1 MKNKQPPS
9 TEKTQKADNN
19 MNTNNINAS
28 SVLETLHP
36 ATVKALEG
44 LYFQKFVSA
53 MSSTIGVTPV
63 VSEPGSETNDI
74 AQPVKRQGR
83 PKGSKNKVVETP
95 VKKGPGRPAG
105 SKNKAKDDE
114 EVETKK
120 AKKDLG
126 PSGRAKATASAT
138 VGKRVL
144 TKDGRTA
151 SQVIRDYD
159 DENPE
164 AKANDVVEHCHS
176 LGLKNVVPANVY
188 NVRQNLKKAAEAA
201 AEAKAARKAAKE
213 AKAAEAEKAAKKAA
227 KEKASKKAKKAAK

>member
-19 MNTNNINAS
+19 MNTNNNINAS

-53 MSSTIGVTPV
+53 MSSTIGGSPTI
-63 VSEPGSETNDI
+63 SEPGSETNDI

-95 VKKGPGRPAG
+95 VKKGPGRP
-105 SKNKAKDDE
+105 KAKDDE

-126 PSGRAKATASAT
+126 LSGRAKATAVAT